1 VGEGRPEFFEKKKV
15 FDTHEILFKKF
26 LPEYIFFGTVESVLD
41 WLLLCLGFKTKLN
54 ALKKRKKGNWETEG
68 KKKVEKKKTF
78 IDGLLIYFRVLFNCH
93 STSQRIGHWKFG
105 QTRGRAREERKKT
118 HTRGTQNPTVKFRE
132 NDDDE
137 GKRNKKNRKKKHDKV
152 LKK

>member
-26 LPEYIFFGTVESVLD
+26 LPEYLFCTVESVLD

-54 ALKKRKKGNWETEG
+54 ALKKKKEKREIEKRRG
-68 KKKVEKKKTF
+68 KKQVEKKKTF

-93 STSQRIGHWKFG
+93 STSKRIGH
-105 QTRGRAREERKKT
+105 
-118 HTRGTQNPTVKFRE
+118 
-132 NDDDE
+132 
-137 GKRNKKNRKKKHDKV
+137 
-152 LKK
+152 